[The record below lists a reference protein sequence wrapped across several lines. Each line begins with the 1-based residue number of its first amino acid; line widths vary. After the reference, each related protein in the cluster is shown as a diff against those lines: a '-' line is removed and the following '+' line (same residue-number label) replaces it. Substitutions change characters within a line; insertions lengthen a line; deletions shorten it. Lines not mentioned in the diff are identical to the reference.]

1 MTNQSETVVEARKDK
16 SSWIE
21 TITKIGAVVSL
32 IGGVIGLFAW
42 FMGGLHP
49 RVAGHWTLEDQTEVT
64 THAPYKGVKATYDI
78 FLTQSGGSLT
88 GSGEKMTEGGVS
100 LPTKARTHIDIS
112 GSVGVT
118 SIDATFQEHGTLRI
132 STGAFHWRRKMD
144 GSWVGKFESDV
155 AGSSGPSSIKRVAP

>member
-1 MTNQSETVVEARKDK
+1 
-16 SSWIE
+16 
-21 TITKIGAVVSL
+21 
-32 IGGVIGLFAW
+32 
-42 FMGGLHP
+42 
-49 RVAGHWTLEDQTEVT
+49 
-64 THAPYKGVKATYDI
+64 
-78 FLTQSGGSLT
+78 
-88 GSGEKMTEGGVS
+88 MTEGGVS

-112 GSVGVT
+112 GSVGFT